1 VAAHT
6 STKMPR
12 TMPNNPDHRQAER
25 QDKFRIE
32 KAKTEVKLLTSNA
45 TDDMKK
51 ELTGMIEED
60 LIKILSN
67 ASGCDIR
74 GVRKL
79 ANYGRKI
86 QCKTEE
92 EVEMLR
98 NAPWG
103 NVIEGVTVVKTTF
116 DFVCMAWIN
125 TISTLIKTIERSLR
139 LKLNA

>member
-12 TMPNNPDHRQAER
+12 TMPNNPDHRQAGR

-67 ASGCDIR
+67 ASRCDIR

-79 ANYGRKI
+79 ANYGLKI

-116 DFVCMAWIN
+116 GFVCMAWIN
-125 TISTLIKTIERSLR
+125 TISTLIKTI
-139 LKLNA
+139 